1 MSLVKWRKNDWFPS
15 IPSMVDSFFGDDF
28 FNTWREPLNMP
39 AVNVKE
45 TDKTFNLEVAAPG
58 LQKDDFKIEV
68 DKGLLTISVEKEES
82 KEEKDDQ
89 FTRREFSYRS
99 FKRSFWLPEEVSAE
113 KIAARYEG
121 GVLTV
126 ELPKAKITAKPV
138 KTIKVA

>member
-121 GVLTV
+121 GVLIV